1 MVGINLAVKNNDS
14 NYTEERFLADK
25 NFLKF

>member
-1 MVGINLAVKNNDS
+1 MVAINLADNNNDS